1 MKVNIMNSWQK
12 TLKYDPIPPLLSAQ
26 NNALLYFI
34 KRDLMDE
41 AVQPIHFIWSFSE
54 VQKIIRQQQ
63 PDGSWK
69 YPGKQTV
76 FYPKHHYS
84 LMETWKQYRYLIDQ
98 YQLTKEYEP
107 IRKAA
112 EFLFSCQTDAGDI
125 RGMIGNQ
132 YATYYTGAIMSLL
145 IKAGYE
151 NDPRIEKGFQWLLS
165 MRQNDGGWTIPL
177 LTQFNKLDLDDMIKL
192 TSQAADPI
200 EPDRTRPFSHH
211 WTGMV
216 LRAFTAHPSYRKSAP
231 ALSAAQLLKTHF
243 FKEDAYSS
251 YQDADHWLRFQFPFW
266 WNNLVSALD
275 SISLMGLSK
284 DDSDIEQ
291 ALNWFVAHQQ
301 ADGLWK
307 LSYSKIHQNTMN
319 SKTNEMQLW
328 VNLAICRIF
337 KRFLD

>member
-1 MKVNIMNSWQK
+1 MNES
-12 TLKYDPIPPLLSAQ
+12 
-26 NNALLYFI
+26 
-34 KRDLMDE
+34 
-41 AVQPIHFIWSFSE
+41 VQPIHDIWSLPE
-54 VQKIIRQQQ
+54 VQKIIRKQQ

-76 FYPKHHYS
+76 VYPKYHYS
-84 LMETWKQYRYLIDQ
+84 LVETWKQFRYLIDQ

-112 EFLFSCQTDAGDI
+112 EFLFSCQTEAGDI

-151 NDPRIEKGFQWLLS
+151 NDPRIEKSFQWLLS

-177 LTQFNKLDLDDMIKL
+177 LTRYQKLDMEEVKQL
-192 TSQAADPI
+192 TSQPADPI

-216 LRAFTAHPSYRKSAP
+216 LRAFAAHSSYRNSAP
-231 ALSAAQLLKTHF
+231 ALSAAQLLKTRF
-243 FKEDAYSS
+243 FKDDVYTS
-251 YQDADHWLRFQFPFW
+251 YQDADYWLRFQFPFW

-275 SISLMGLSK
+275 SISIIGISR
-284 DDSDIEQ
+284 DDSDICK
-291 ALNWFVAHQQ
+291 ALDWLIAHQQ
-301 ADGLWK
+301 AGGLWK
-307 LSYSKIHQNTMN
+307 LSYSKKHKNTAN
-319 SKTNEMQLW
+319 SKTREMQLW
-328 VNLAICRIF
+328 VSLAICRIL
-337 KRFLD
+337 KRLLGR